1 MSFNW
6 RKKIRDRYFWMEML
20 MLCSLTY
27 FIAILSDVEYTI
39 YEEGIRH
46 FVEALEYRLA
56 FGTFHFILY
65 GSYYWLVLKPLVN
78 ARKPW
83 LVFFSVV
90 LFVPVI
96 HYYNHYVANN
106 AVIHLPFLSDE
117 LRQLAAKQYK
127 TESKFGILYAYMVSS
142 RCLPM
147 IFFAYLIR
155 SMKQDK
161 LVKDLQQQQLLA
173 ELNYLR
179 AQIQPHFFFNTLN
192 NIYALA
198 IKQSPDTGPMILQL
212 SEMMRYILYQSGDK
226 KVSLK
231 QEIDFLSHYVEIEK
245 IRHHRNVAIIFD
257 VQGDTALATIE
268 PLLLLPF
275 VENAFKHGARESLD
289 QAEVSIVIFVQE
301 GELVL
306 QVRNTIPLENKEVK
320 ENGIGL
326 ENVRKRLT
334 LLYPGKHQLEIIGEK
349 NMYEVN
355 LNLVLE

>member
-6 RKKIRDRYFWMEML
+6 QKKIRDKYFWMEML

-39 YEEGIRH
+39 YESGRRQFI
-46 FVEALEYRLA
+46 EALEYRLA

-65 GSYYWLVLKPLVN
+65 GSYYWLILKPLVQ
-78 ARKPW
+78 AKKPW
-83 LVFFSVV
+83 MVFLSVI
-90 LFVPVI
+90 LFIPVI
-96 HYYNHYVANN
+96 HNYNHYVATN
-106 AVIHLPFLSDE
+106 AMIYLPFLSEE
-117 LRQLAAKQYK
+117 LRKTAARQY
-127 TESKFGILYAYMVSS
+127 TSERNFGILYAYMLSI

-147 IFFAYLIR
+147 IFFAYMIR
-155 SMKQDK
+155 SLKQEK
-161 LVKDLQQQQLLA
+161 LVKELQEQQLLA

-198 IKQSPDTGPMILQL
+198 IKQSPDTGPMVLQL

-231 QEIDFLSHYVEIEK
+231 QEIEFLSHYVEIEK
-245 IRHHRNVAIIFD
+245 IRHHHNVSIVFD
-257 VQGDTALATIE
+257 VQGETSVVNIE

-275 VENAFKHGARESLD
+275 VENAFKHGVRESLD
-289 QAEVSIVIFVQE
+289 QAEVSIVIYVQDK
-301 GELVL
+301 ELNL
-306 QVRNTIPLENKEVK
+306 QVRNSIPAINSEGKEK
-320 ENGIGL
+320 GIGL
-326 ENVRKRLT
+326 GNVRKRLT
-334 LLYPGKHQLEIIGEK
+334 LLYPGKHQLEITETERQ
-349 NMYEVN
+349 YEVN